1 VYKRQ
6 QGYGREAADEAGA
19 FPQRLTAFIDA
30 ESGRL
35 RDDVSVGILLDLA
48 RGCALYGLSA
58 GRPAA
63 LKLAVQDLYPEV
75 RRRDRGEVRGYV
87 EPAGLLLARYNV
99 REARALYEEALDLN
113 PNHPE
118 AHLGLA
124 RCHWQAGQRQD
135 ARFRAERTLATN
147 PHHPGAHALLARI
160 DLAVG
165 RLDSAREHVG
175 RALATNPHLGE
186 AQALGMVLRLVEGDL
201 PEDLPGEL
209 TTLPTPAQARVYR
222 ELGSWLSDHRRYGEA
237 ELQFQRALLVSPQ
250 DPEATAGLGLCYFR
264 WGKEDRAR
272 KTLDQAFQLDSFNVR
287 VFNALEVLDALSEYT
302 ERRREH
308 LIVRSPREMAFLA
321 EYVAAF
327 GEEVLG
333 HLLEQF
339 GVEAQEPVV
348 VELLPSRDLFSARV
362 TGLPGLD
369 LNAACLGQV
378 VVVGPTAADRPFNWY
393 DALVHELTHAVC
405 YLAAQGRAPQ
415 WLEEGLALWA
425 EGTARPR
432 SWNLILLHA
441 HQAGGLLPLA
451 ELDRALVAEPGS
463 AQRALA
469 YAQSALAVEFLVQR
483 LGWETLRSLLGSAA
497 RLGWHGLDAE
507 GGPSVGAVAVK
518 HGQPLRVSPWHPVEA
533 HYREFLDVRC
543 RELKARMALASSLTR
558 EWQGGDPMS
567 QASMAALVRL
577 LGDEPGAFELLVVR
591 EFAAQTTDSALAE
604 AALRALVRVDRTD
617 VESALTLAKQLRAAG
632 RGAEA
637 EQACRVALGADLE
650 DPRVHVGLAGLA
662 WDAGRRE
669 DASQEAEVAWGILT
683 EGRVSLRLEER
694 GQAWQGLAEVFAAL
708 GDVERAEQ
716 ARLRARGLLG
726 AEEARQQPVADA
738 PEPLRRR
745 REESP

>member
-1 VYKRQ
+1 TPEEPWALVSRARLARIRGELGLAETLSRRALTTARRMLPARLELVDSLRA
-6 QGYGREAADEAGA
+6 QGYGREAANEAGA

-35 RDDVSVGILLDLA
+35 RDDVSLAVLLDLA

-63 LKLAVQDLYPEV
+63 LKLAVQDLYPEA
-75 RRRDRGEVRGYV
+75 RRRDPGEVRGYV

-124 RCHWQAGQRQD
+124 RCHWQAGQRED

-250 DPEATAGLGLCYFR
+250 DPEVTAGLGLCYFR

-302 ERRREH
+302 ERRGEH
-308 LIVRSPREMAFLA
+308 LIVRSPPETAFLA

-339 GVEAQEPVV
+339 GVEPREPVV

-378 VVVGPTAADRPFNWY
+378 VAVGPTTAERPFNWY

-405 YLAAQGRAPQ
+405 YLVAQGRAPQ
-415 WLEEGLALWA
+415 WLEEG
-425 EGTARPR
+425 
-432 SWNLILLHA
+432 
-441 HQAGGLLPLA
+441 
-451 ELDRALVAEPGS
+451 
-463 AQRALA
+463 
-469 YAQSALAVEFLVQR
+469 
-483 LGWETLRSLLGSAA
+483 
-497 RLGWHGLDAE
+497 
-507 GGPSVGAVAVK
+507 
-518 HGQPLRVSPWHPVEA
+518 
-533 HYREFLDVRC
+533 
-543 RELKARMALASSLTR
+543 
-558 EWQGGDPMS
+558 
-567 QASMAALVRL
+567 
-577 LGDEPGAFELLVVR
+577 
-591 EFAAQTTDSALAE
+591 
-604 AALRALVRVDRTD
+604 
-617 VESALTLAKQLRAAG
+617 
-632 RGAEA
+632 
-637 EQACRVALGADLE
+637 
-650 DPRVHVGLAGLA
+650 
-662 WDAGRRE
+662 
-669 DASQEAEVAWGILT
+669 
-683 EGRVSLRLEER
+683 
-694 GQAWQGLAEVFAAL
+694 
-708 GDVERAEQ
+708 
-716 ARLRARGLLG
+716 
-726 AEEARQQPVADA
+726 
-738 PEPLRRR
+738 
-745 REESP
+745 